1 MSVGLV
7 ESIRRAVKDDRVTS
21 VANTIARLHEYG
33 ILEDRALYPS
43 ALSEH
48 YARRL
53 VWRDPGG
60 RFVLVAMTWA
70 PGQMTRL
77 HDHDGLWGVEIVV
90 DGTMQETAYR
100 LVDRDRNDRYRFVR
114 EDVRT
119 ASKGTA
125 GAVCPP
131 YDYHTFGN
139 IGNTPAHTLHVYGG
153 VMAQCNVFT
162 PEADG
167 WWAAQSVQLHYD
179 A

>member
-77 HDHDGLWGVEIVV
+77 HDHDGLWGAEIVV
-90 DGTMQETAYR
+90 AGTMRETAYR
-100 LVDRDRNDRYRFVR
+100 LVDRDEGDRHRFVR
-114 EDVRT
+114 ENVRIAT
-119 ASKGTA
+119 KGSTS
-125 GAVCPP
+125 VICPP
-131 YDYHTFGN
+131 HDYHMFGN
-139 IGNTPAHTLHVYGG
+139 AGTTPAHTLHVYGG
-153 VMAQCNVFT
+153 AMAQCNVFA
-162 PEADG
+162 PEFDG
-167 WWAAQSVQLHYD
+167 WWRPQNIQLQYD